1 MIYVAL
7 VLDGLVRCVH
17 VCGDDYI
24 PASGEVVVGPENVV
38 GIGWTYQ
45 DGEFTPPLEELD
57 ATET

>member
-1 MIYVAL
+1 MAAYPIAQPL
-7 VLDGLVRCVH
+7 PSSHLDINPIRGIV
-17 VCGDDYI
+17 I
-24 PASGEVVVGPENVV
+24 GPDNVV